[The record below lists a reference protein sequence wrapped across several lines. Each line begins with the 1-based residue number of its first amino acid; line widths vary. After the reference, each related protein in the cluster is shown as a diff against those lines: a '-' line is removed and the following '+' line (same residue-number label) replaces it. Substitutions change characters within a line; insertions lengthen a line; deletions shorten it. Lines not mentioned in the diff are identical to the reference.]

1 MPSKKASKPTR
12 GRPKGTVKGRKPS
25 LCITFD
31 KDVIEWLD
39 ALPGYRSANVNSILR
54 AAKELSD
61 KVNVTKD

>member
-1 MPSKKASKPTR
+1 MPSKKAPKAHR
-12 GRPKGTVKGRKPS
+12 GRPKGTKRGRKPS

-39 ALPGYRSANVNSILR
+39 ALPGYRSTNVNSILR